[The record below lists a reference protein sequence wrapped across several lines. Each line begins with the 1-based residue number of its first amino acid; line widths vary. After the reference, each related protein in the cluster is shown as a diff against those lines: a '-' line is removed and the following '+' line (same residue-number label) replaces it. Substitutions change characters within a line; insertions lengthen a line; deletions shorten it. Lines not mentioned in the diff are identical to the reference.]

1 MAVPQDKSELL
12 AAIDKTYTALA
23 RDLGAIP
30 PERTGDKTLEG
41 HAKGTMMSVR
51 DLVAYLLG
59 WNLLV
64 LKWLARD
71 RAQQPIDFPESGYKW
86 NELGRVAQKFY
97 ADHETL
103 SFPDLLVAL
112 DKAKSEIV
120 AAIEAEDNA
129 SLYGRAWYEKWT
141 LGRMIQFNTASPY
154 ANARGRLSKWRKAQ
168 GIN

>member
-12 AAIDKTYTALA
+12 AAIDKTYAALR
-23 RDLGAIP
+23 RDLAAIS
-30 PERTGDKTLEG
+30 PERTVDKTLEG
-41 HAKGTMMSVR
+41 HAKGTIMSVH

-64 LKWLARD
+64 LKWLERD
-71 RAQQPIDFPESGYKW
+71 RAQQPIDFPETGYKW
-86 NELGRVAQKFY
+86 NELGRLAQKFY
-97 ADHETL
+97 ADHVAL
-103 SFPDLLVAL
+103 SFPDLLAAL

-120 AAIEAEDNA
+120 AAIEAA